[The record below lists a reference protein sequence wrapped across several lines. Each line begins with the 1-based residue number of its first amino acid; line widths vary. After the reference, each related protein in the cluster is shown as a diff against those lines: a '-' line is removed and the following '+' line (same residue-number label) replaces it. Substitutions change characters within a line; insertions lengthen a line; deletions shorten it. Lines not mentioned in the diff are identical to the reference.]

1 MNPIETLTDIYEQIA
16 EIKLWICEQDNAGAK
31 DKILSFASFT
41 LDGLNQQFQL
51 EENQQFADRI
61 NQSLSDLFY
70 FHSLRDNH
78 EYFMIKANQQ
88 LTAFSR
94 LVGLALPQQT
104 VYFHLISCLVSL
116 AQIPFLSSVTIP
128 VNLGTY
134 QGVAEI
140 DLEKSVKYI
149 SLQVVEYPHWVHRQF
164 YYLPVSEVT
173 LAEGIKAFFWS
184 TKFNGFLDYRIPVL
198 SNKTVLT
205 KPENADKLFISATEQ
220 FKINVTLWHQW

>member
-1 MNPIETLTDIYEQIA
+1 MDALETLTDIYEQIA
-16 EIKLWICEQDNAGAK
+16 EIKLWICNQENVGAK
-31 DKILSFASFT
+31 DKILSFAFFT
-41 LDGLNQQFQL
+41 LDGLDQQFQL

-61 NQSLSDLFY
+61 NQGLSDLFY
-70 FHSLRDNH
+70 FHALRDNH
-78 EYFMIKANQQ
+78 EYFLVKANQQ

-94 LVGLALPQQT
+94 LVGLTLPQQT
-104 VYFHLISCLVSL
+104 VYFHLISSLVSL
-116 AQIPFLSSVTIP
+116 AQIPFFSAVSVP
-128 VNLGTY
+128 VNLGDY

-140 DLEKSVKYI
+140 NLDKSVRYI

-220 FKINVTLWHQW
+220 VKINITLWHQW

>member
-1 MNPIETLTDIYEQIA
+1 MNPLETLTDIYEQIA
-16 EIKLWICEQDNAGAK
+16 EIKLYICQQDNAGTK

-41 LDGLNQQFQL
+41 LDGLDQQFQL
-51 EENQQFADRI
+51 EETQQFADRI

-78 EYFMIKANQQ
+78 EYFMVKANQQ

-94 LVGLALPQQT
+94 LVGLDLPRQT
-104 VYFHLISCLVSL
+104 VYFHLISCLISL
-116 AQIPFLSSVTIP
+116 AQIPFLSSVSIP

-140 DLEKSVKYI
+140 NLDKSVRYI

-173 LAEGIKAFFWS
+173 LAEGIKGFFWS
-184 TKFNGFLDYRIPVL
+184 SKFNGFLDYRIAVL
-198 SNKTVLT
+198 SSQNGL
-205 KPENADKLFISATEQ
+205 D
-220 FKINVTLWHQW
+220 